1 MKRHSLDVVTFAVMG
16 RSVLGIMDDGGEEGW
31 KAKVADQIMERV
43 KEKEA
48 AAEPTP
54 EEEGGDEDGD
64 GER

>member
-1 MKRHSLDVVTFAVMG
+1 
-16 RSVLGIMDDGGEEGW
+16 MDDGGEEGW

-48 AAEPTP
+48 AAAAEQKP
-54 EEEGGDEDGD
+54 EEGGD

>member
-1 MKRHSLDVVTFAVMG
+1 MG

-48 AAEPTP
+48 AAAGERTP
-54 EEEGGDEDGD
+54 EEQGGDENGD
-64 GER
+64 RR

>member
-1 MKRHSLDVVTFAVMG
+1 
-16 RSVLGIMDDGGEEGW
+16 MDDGGEEGW

-48 AAEPTP
+48 AAE
-54 EEEGGDEDGD
+54 EEGGDEDGD